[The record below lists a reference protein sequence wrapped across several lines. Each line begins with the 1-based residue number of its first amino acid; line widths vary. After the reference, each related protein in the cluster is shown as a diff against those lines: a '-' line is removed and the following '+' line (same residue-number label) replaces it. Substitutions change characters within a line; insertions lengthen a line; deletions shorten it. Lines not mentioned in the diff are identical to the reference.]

1 VKGTPLDN
9 SSSSEAGLE
18 TIVEDRTVL
27 DTGLEN
33 IKGIGPKT
41 KQKLMEG
48 GIESILGLAVALP
61 SELNEVLGGAE
72 DSATQLIVAAR
83 QYLESYGLLEK
94 EFVPASEAYQK
105 RLEMM
110 RLTTGSKNLDE
121 LLLGGIETQSIT
133 EFFGDYGSGK
143 TQICHTLCVLC
154 QRPPE
159 QGGLG
164 GGAIYIDTEGTFR
177 PERLHQIASAKGL
190 DPEAVL
196 RKVVLCKVYNSN
208 HLELVVRGLE
218 RYIEKYQAK
227 LLIVDS
233 IISLHRAEYMGRGT
247 LANRQQRLNALI
259 HRLLRLADI
268 LNIAVV
274 VTNQVQSKPDTFFG
288 DPTRPAGGN
297 VIAHAC
303 TYRIYLKKAG
313 PQRSA
318 TIVDSPLH
326 PYSQTKFQITEGG
339 VEDPAA

>member
-1 VKGTPLDN
+1 M
-9 SSSSEAGLE
+9 
-18 TIVEDRTVL
+18 L

-41 KQKLMEG
+41 KAKLVDG
-48 GIESILGLAVALP
+48 GIDSVLGLAVALP
-61 SELNEVLGGAE
+61 RELNEVLGGE
-72 DSATQLIVAAR
+72 EESATRLIVAAR
-83 QYLESYGLLEK
+83 QYLVSHGILDK
-94 EFVPASEAYQK
+94 EFVSASEAYAK
-105 RLEMM
+105 RLAMQ
-110 RLTTGSKNLDE
+110 RLTTGSTNLDA
-121 LLLGGIETQSIT
+121 LLLGGIETQGIT

-154 QRPPE
+154 QQPPE
-159 QGGLG
+159 EGGLG

-177 PERLHQIASAKGL
+177 PERLHQIASVKGF

-196 RKVVLCKVYNSN
+196 QHVVLCKVYNSS
-208 HLELVVRGLE
+208 HLELVVRGLD
-218 RYIEKYQAK
+218 RYIEQYQAK

-233 IISLHRAEYMGRGT
+233 IISLHRAEYVGRGT
-247 LANRQQRLNALI
+247 LADRQQRLNALI

-303 TYRIYLKKAG
+303 TYRIYLKKSG
-313 PQRSA
+313 PNRSA

-326 PYSQTKFQITEGG
+326 PYSQAKFQITASGI
-339 VEDPAA
+339 EDLAP